1 MLNYLFSQKL
11 KFLRNCEFSH
21 ITIILTPKSSTLNT
35 YGYAKSLELNWHLP
49 IYKVLGSLGKKRFR
63 VAKLEAYCN
72 YVKKK
77 KIVIVIVIYIYIYR
91 ERERERESRRC
102 IFIHLLNV

>member
-1 MLNYLFSQKL
+1 MNLVNL
-11 KFLRNCEFSH
+11 K
-21 ITIILTPKSSTLNT
+21 IILTPKSSTLNT

-63 VAKLEAYCN
+63 VVKLEAYCN

-77 KIVIVIVIYIYIYR
+77 KNSDSHIYIYR
-91 ERERERESRRC
+91 ERERERVEGVYL
-102 IFIHLLNV
+102 FIC

>member
-11 KFLRNCEFSH
+11 KFLRTCEFSH
-21 ITIILTPKSSTLNT
+21 LTIILTPKSSTLNT

-63 VAKLEAYCN
+63 VVKLEAYCN

-77 KIVIVIVIYIYIYR
+77 KNSDSHIYIYIYI

>member
-11 KFLRNCEFSH
+11 KFLRTCEFSH
-21 ITIILTPKSSTLNT
+21 LTIILTPKSSTLNT

-63 VAKLEAYCN
+63 VVKLEAYCN

-77 KIVIVIVIYIYIYR
+77 KIVIVIYIYIY
-91 ERERERESRRC
+91 RERERESRRC

>member
-21 ITIILTPKSSTLNT
+21 LTIILTPKSSTLNT

-63 VAKLEAYCN
+63 VVKLEAYCN
-72 YVKKK
+72 YVKIKK
-77 KIVIVIVIYIYIYR
+77 NSDSHIYIYR

>member
-1 MLNYLFSQKL
+1 MINYLFSQKL

-21 ITIILTPKSSTLNT
+21 LTIILPKSSTLNT

-49 IYKVLGSLGKKRFR
+49 TYKVLGSLGKKRFR
-63 VAKLEAYCN
+63 VVKLEAYCN

-77 KIVIVIVIYIYIYR
+77 KKIVIVI
-91 ERERERESRRC
+91 
-102 IFIHLLNV
+102 